1 MIILLI
7 DKDDDDKEDD
17 DEDNDEDED
26 DDADEDEGKCNIL
39 VPNVAP
45 EQDWQLATN
54 FVTTP
59 LFSNLIPQ
67 LSSS

>member
-1 MIILLI
+1 M
-7 DKDDDDKEDD
+7 DD
-17 DEDNDEDED
+17 DEDDNEDDEDED
-26 DDADEDEGKCNIL
+26 DDADEDEGKCDIL

-45 EQDWQLATN
+45 EQDWQPETN

-59 LFSNLIPQ
+59 LFSNFIPQ